1 MGSFAHFLA
10 TMVKKVSKGAAP
22 KVEFP
27 KNAIEKK
34 PRKFAIGGDVLPKR
48 DLTRFVRWPKYVRL
62 QRAKMTL
69 LKRIKVPP
77 AINQFSLSFD
87 KRQASQLFRLLNN
100 LKPET
105 KAAKKERLAAQAEKI
120 AAGDKSAAGKKP
132 VCVKMGVN
140 HVTTLVEEK
149 KAQLVVIAH
158 DVDPIEL
165 VVWLPALCRKMDI
178 PYCIVKSKSRLGA
191 LVHKKTATAI
201 ALTSVKQE
209 DRHEFSQLVTAIRQ
223 QYNENAKSIERTW
236 GGGIMG
242 VKSQAK
248 TAKIERAIAKEA
260 AKKAMM

>member
-1 MGSFAHFLA
+1 MGIPRDRRD
-10 TMVKKVSKGAAP
+10 TMAKKGSKASAP

-34 PRKFAIGGDVLPKR
+34 PRTFSVGGDVLPPKR
-48 DLTRFVRWPKYVRL
+48 DLTRFVKWPKYIRL

-165 VVWLPALCRKMDI
+165 VVWLPALCKARGV
-178 PYCIVKSKSRLGA
+178 PYCIVKSKARLGA
-191 LVHKKTATAI
+191 VVGKKTATCLAI
-201 ALTSVKQE
+201 TDVKPE
-209 DRHEFSQLVTAIRQ
+209 NKNDLANVVTMAEANFNDVYDETMKKWGDAEPSGRQLA
-223 QYNENAKSIERTW
+223 A
-236 GGGIMG
+236 
-242 VKSQAK
+242 
-248 TAKIERAIAKEA
+248 TAKRQRA
-260 AKKAMM
+260 

>member
-48 DLTRFVRWPKYVRL
+48 DLTRFVKWPKYIRL

-69 LKRIKVPP
+69 LKRIKIPP

-140 HVTTLVEEK
+140 HVTTLVEER
-149 KAQLVVIAH
+149 KA
-158 DVDPIEL
+158 
-165 VVWLPALCRKMDI
+165 
-178 PYCIVKSKSRLGA
+178 RLGA
-191 LVHKKTATAI
+191 VVGKKTATCLAI
-201 ALTSVKQE
+201 TDVKGENKSDLASVITLAEANFNSVYDDTMRKWGDAE
-209 DRHEFSQLVTAIRQ
+209 ASGRQLAATAKRAIR
-223 QYNENAKSIERTW
+223 
-236 GGGIMG
+236 
-242 VKSQAK
+242 V
-248 TAKIERAIAKEA
+248 
-260 AKKAMM
+260 

>member
-1 MGSFAHFLA
+1 MGSSK
-10 TMVKKVSKGAAP
+10 MVKKVAKGGAAP
-22 KVEFP
+22 KIAFP
-27 KNAIEKK
+27 RSAVVAKK
-34 PRKFAIGGDVLPKR
+34 RTFSIGGDILPKKR

-62 QRAKMTL
+62 QRSKMTL
-69 LKRIKVPP
+69 LKRIKIPP

-165 VVWLPALCRKMDI
+165 VVWLPALCKARGV
-178 PYCIVKSKSRLGA
+178 PYCIVKSKARLGA
-191 LVHKKTATAI
+191 VVGKKTATCLAI
-201 ALTSVKQE
+201 TDVKPE
-209 DRHEFSQLVTAIRQ
+209 NKNDLANVVTMAEANFNDVYDETMKKWGDAEPSGRQLA
-223 QYNENAKSIERTW
+223 A
-236 GGGIMG
+236 
-242 VKSQAK
+242 
-248 TAKIERAIAKEA
+248 TAKRQRA
-260 AKKAMM
+260 